1 MEILEKK
8 QNDISIFKLNGRLDS
23 NTSPG
28 FEKKIF
34 DSIEDGSR
42 SMVLDFGQLDYISS
56 AGLRVILKAT
66 KAFKKN
72 QGEILLCALEDY
84 VREVFEIS
92 GFDTFLPIY
101 PTLDAA
107 LQKLTPS

>member
-1 MEILEKK
+1 MDIFEKK
-8 QNDISIFKLNGRLDS
+8 QDVISILTLNGRLDS
-23 NTSPG
+23 NTSPS

-34 DSIEDGSR
+34 DSIENGSR
-42 SMVLDFGQLDYISS
+42 SMILDFGQLDYISS

-66 KAFKKN
+66 KALKNN

-84 VREVFEIS
+84 VQEVFEIS

-101 PTLDAA
+101 PTLEAA
-107 LQKLTPS
+107 LQKFSPS